1 MINGSLFTEEFLKEG
16 ITSFPEW
23 NSITTDEV
31 KDFKD
36 ELKAVFDKFPTDG
49 NPLESTTENDLIE
62 PVIKALGW
70 NFFLTQQTTAPKG
83 RDDVP
88 DYLLF
93 DNEDSK
99 NKANKERDQ
108 YKRYVHGTAILEA
121 KPWNVRLDRK
131 GTQPMDRVPSNQ
143 IIRYLTSADTQ
154 SDGRIQWGILTN
166 GRFWRLYYNRAKS
179 KSEDYL
185 EIDLPLALGLPGFQ
199 TDPFS
204 SGDVGEQD
212 WLKVFYLLFRRDA
225 FLRQREEKTF
235 HEQALER
242 GRFWESK
249 VADDLSDIVF
259 KNVFPALLTAL
270 KDNDPQKPNPLN
282 DAYLDELR
290 DNALTLLYRLLFV
303 LYAEDR
309 NLLPVYDSKYDDYG
323 FRKRIRENIEKRMRE
338 KDIFSESRDD
348 YYHNTLNLFESIN
361 KGDESI
367 GLPPYNGGLFDSGGH
382 RLLSRARIPDKIF
395 APIIYKLSHLEDKGV
410 MKWINYRDL
419 SVQQL
424 GSIYERLL
432 EFYPKLEDDGSL
444 AVSPNIFARK
454 TSGSY
459 YTPESLVGLIIERA
473 VGPLLKECKDA
484 FLNKVHELKKLKDKK
499 MKSRMLESADPATA
513 MLDLKICDPAMGS
526 GHFLVS
532 LVDYLAD
539 NILETIDE
547 VETEG
552 SVPWADKDNPY
563 VSPVSKRIAS
573 IRALILEQ
581 ANEHGWNVKE
591 EQLDDKQVVRR
602 MILKRCVYGVDK
614 NPMAVELAK
623 VSLWLHTFTV
633 GAPLSFLDHHLRC
646 GDSLFGEW
654 VGKLQDELNER
665 GVLFSHNTVIKAQN
679 AAAGMLR
686 IEQLTDADISEVKQ
700 SASMFEGVEEAT
712 APLNSFLQLYH
723 AFKWIAS
730 SPNDKVAVDGWLF
743 GDYGDPY
750 QIAEGKIQIQKDTIQ
765 ANQFKELLAKA
776 RDLIEEEHFL
786 NWEVAFPG
794 VWKYWER
801 HEPEGGFDA
810 VIGNPPWDRMKLQ
823 QVEWF
828 ADRKPEIAMAARAAD
843 RKRMIE
849 ALKNTDDPLW
859 KEYEKAVWHAEV
871 ALERARKDGQYPLM
885 ATGDFNIYALFVER
899 AERLLKDQGYVGLV
913 VPVGIAY
920 DKGNSKFFGM
930 LSETQRIQTLFVF
943 ENRGGT
949 FFNDVHH
956 EDKPTI
962 FVFGG
967 KNNKFDDI
975 KCAFFIHQIEDLDD
989 PDRCFPL
996 NSHEFALIN
1005 PNTKTAPIFRNRRD
1019 AQIVGG
1025 IYIHN
1030 PILIDR
1036 RDNLEQHLYDIKYF
1050 TMFHMTNDSNHFVT
1064 PDELNKLE
1072 AYPVGSSIYK
1082 YPGGVLL
1089 PLYEGKMIDQ
1099 YNHRYASI
1107 KADSINVSGQ
1117 GVIIETQLID
1127 LQNPEYMPVP
1137 RYWVDAQNIT
1147 FPDGINWVIGFR
1159 DTTNVNN
1166 WRTTIASIVPKVGH
1180 GNTLP
1185 LLIPNSSAIE
1195 TYIEQAPLLIANM
1208 NSFSLD
1214 YISRQKIQARHLNAY
1229 ILEQLPFID
1238 LQIYKKPLGNTT
1250 VAEFIK
1256 EHVLHL
1262 TYTAWDMQPFARDMG
1277 YDGEPF
1283 IWDEEDRRHRM
1294 AKLDALFFNLY
1305 EISEDDAD
1313 YILSTFPIVKRHDE
1327 QEHGRFLTCDLI
1339 LAYMRALK
1347 AGDTEVIVKA

>member
-1 MINGSLFTEEFLKEG
+1 MINGSLFTEDFLTEG
-16 ITSFPEW
+16 ITEYPEWKAIADEQIESFKDDLRKIFDSFP
-23 NSITTDEV
+23 
-31 KDFKD
+31 
-36 ELKAVFDKFPTDG
+36 ADG
-49 NPLESTTENDLIE
+49 NPIEATTEDDLIT
-62 PVIKALGW
+62 PVLETLGW
-70 NFFLTQQTTAPKG
+70 KQFLRQQTTARKG
-83 RDDVP
+83 REDVP

-93 DNEDSK
+93 ENEVSK
-99 NKANKERDQ
+99 NKANKEKDQ
-108 YKRYVHGTAILEA
+108 HRRYLHGAAILEA
-121 KPWNVRLDRK
+121 KAWNIRLDRK
-131 GTQPMDRVPSNQ
+131 GNQPMDRVPSNQ
-143 IIRYLTSADTQ
+143 IIRYLTSVDVQ
-154 SDGRIQWGILTN
+154 SNGRIRWGILTN
-166 GRFWRLYYNRAKS
+166 GRLWRLYYNRARS
-179 KSEDYL
+179 KSEDYI
-185 EIDLPLALGLPGFQ
+185 EIDLTRALQLSGSQAEL
-199 TDPFS
+199 FS
-204 SGDVGEQD
+204 TADKEAQD
-212 WLKVFYLLFRRDA
+212 WVKVFYLLFKREA
-225 FLRQREEKTF
+225 FLRGREEKTF
-235 HEQALER
+235 HERALER
-242 GRFWESK
+242 GRHWESK
-249 VADDLSDIVF
+249 VAEDLSEIVF
-259 KNVFPALLTAL
+259 KDIFPALLTSL
-270 KDNDPQKPNPLN
+270 KSSDPQAPTILN
-282 DAYLDELR
+282 DQYLEELR

-323 FRKRIRENIEKRMRE
+323 FRKRVREDIERRMSGKDTFSDKRNT
-338 KDIFSESRDD
+338 
-348 YYHNTLNLFESIN
+348 YYHLALDLFNSID

-367 GLPPYNGGLFDSGGH
+367 GLPPYNGGLFDSSKYD
-382 RLLSRARIPDKIF
+382 LLSRARIPDSVF
-395 APIIYKLSHLEDKGV
+395 APLVYKLSHRDDKGV

-432 EFYPKLEDDGSL
+432 EFYPKVEDDGNL
-444 AVSPNIFARK
+444 TVRPNIFARK

-473 VGPLLKECKDA
+473 VGPLLKERKVA
-484 FLNKVHELKKLKDKK
+484 FWDKVEELKSGKDKK
-499 MKSRMLESADPATA
+499 KKNKQLETLDPATA
-513 MLDLKICDPAMGS
+513 MLELKVCDPAMGS

-539 NILETIDE
+539 YILEAIDE

-552 SVPWADKDNPY
+552 KVPWADKDTPY

-591 EQLDDKQVVRR
+591 EQLDDKQIVRR

-646 GDSLFGEW
+646 GNSLFGEW
-654 VGKLQDELNER
+654 VGKLQGELNER

-679 AAAGMLR
+679 AAAGMLQ

-750 QIAEGKIQIQKDTIQ
+750 QIAEGKIRIQKDTIQ

-776 RDLIEEEHFL
+776 RNLIEEEHFL

-794 VWKYWER
+794 VWRHWEW

-849 ALKNTDDPLW
+849 ELEKKNDPLW
-859 KEYEKAVWHAEV
+859 QAYERASWHAET
-871 ALERARKDGQYPLM
+871 ALERVRKDGQYPLLSG
-885 ATGDFNIYALFVER
+885 GDMNLYSLFVER
-899 AERLLKDQGYVGLV
+899 AHRLVKPRGLVGLLT
-913 VPVGIAY
+913 PSGIAA
-920 DKGNSKFFGM
+920 DKYASAFFKSISTDGR
-930 LSETQRIQTLFVF
+930 LAGLFDF
-943 ENRGGT
+943 ENKRV
-949 FFNDVHH
+949 FFPDIDSRFKFCTYVA
-956 EDKPTI
+956 
-962 FVFGG
+962 GG
-967 KNNKFDDI
+967 KNRNFDHTDM
-975 KCAFFIHQIEDLDD
+975 AFFLHDVAELDE
-989 PDRCFPL
+989 PDRVFSL
-996 NSHEFALIN
+996 THKDFERVN
-1005 PNTKTAPIFRNRRD
+1005 PNTGTAPIFRTQRD
-1019 AQIVGG
+1019 AEITLG
-1025 IYIHN
+1025 IYQKFPVLNNHGKGKVW
-1030 PILIDR
+1030 PV
-1036 RDNLEQHLYDIKYF
+1036 KYY
-1050 TMFHMTNDSNHFVT
+1050 TMFHMTNDSGLFKT
-1064 PDELNKLE
+1064 RAELEKDGY
-1072 AYPVGSSIYK
+1072 YPVSNNRLKKGEDIF
-1082 YPGGVLL
+1082 V
-1089 PLYEGKMIDQ
+1089 PLYVGRMIHH
-1099 YNHRYASI
+1099 YNHRAASV
-1107 KADSINVSGQ
+1107 DVN
-1117 GVIIETQLID
+1117 ETNIHNPALSLDVTVTQ
-1127 LQNPEYMPVP
+1127 LQNPNFYPEPQF
-1137 RYWVDAQNIT
+1137 WVSETDIPLPQAYN
-1147 FPDGINWVIGFR
+1147 FVLAFR
-1159 DTTNVNN
+1159 DIARSTDA
-1166 WRTTIASIVPKVGH
+1166 RTFINTLIPRNGC
-1180 GNTLP
+1180 GNKLP
-1185 LLIPNSSAIE
+1185 LLLPENEDWKS
-1195 TYIEQAPLLIANM
+1195 YCYYAPLLNANLA
-1208 NSFSLD
+1208 SFVFD
-1214 YISRQKIQARHLNAY
+1214 YVSRQKIQSTAMNWY
-1229 ILEQLPFID
+1229 IVEQLPIIPPDTFK
-1238 LQIYKKPLGNTT
+1238 QPLGKTT

-1262 TYTAWDMQPFARDMG
+1262 TYTAWDMQPFAKDMG

-1283 IWDEEDRRHRM
+1283 TWDEEDRRHRM

-1313 YILSTFPIVKRHDE
+1313 YILSTFPIVRRHDE
-1327 QEHGRFLTCDLI
+1327 KEHGRFLTRDLI